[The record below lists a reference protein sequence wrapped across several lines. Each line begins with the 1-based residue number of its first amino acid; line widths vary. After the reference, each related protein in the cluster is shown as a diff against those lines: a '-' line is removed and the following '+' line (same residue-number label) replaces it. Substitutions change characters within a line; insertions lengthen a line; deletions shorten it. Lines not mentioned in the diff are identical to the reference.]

1 MTEDRGF
8 FRAYEPRNFTAVQ
21 TELIGKANAVIAKF
35 ETQGY
40 DMTVRQIYYQ
50 LVTVNAV
57 LNTPTSYQSVS
68 RLLSD
73 ARLAGLVSWTAIDD
87 RLRQLRGMDY
97 NDDPGQAL
105 KACAGGYQLDKW
117 IDQPCRV
124 EVLVEKDALSSVVG
138 RICNELGIDYIV
150 CKGYSS
156 MSSLWRTGRRY
167 MSYITKGQRPI
178 VLHLGDHDP
187 SGIDMTRDNERRIS
201 MFAGTPIQVIRLAL
215 NMPQIKQYG
224 PPPNPAK
231 LSDSRAEG
239 YIQKYGY
246 DSWELDALAPDVI
259 HSLIRDAVLQFRD
272 EKRWDAMLKQEVEDK
287 RYIEELIDYGEN
299 TRDAADDYTG
309 EE

>member
-1 MTEDRGF
+1 MTDDKGF
-8 FRAYEPRNFTAVQ
+8 YRCYEPRNFNAEQ

-35 ETQGY
+35 EAQGY

-50 LVTVNAV
+50 LVTVNAIV
-57 LNTPTSYQSVS
+57 NTPTSYDRIS

-87 RLRQLRGMDY
+87 RLRQLRGRNY
-97 NDDPGQAL
+97 NDDPASAL
-105 KACAGGYQLDKW
+105 TACAEGYQLDKW
-117 IDQPCRV
+117 IDQPCRL

-187 SGIDMTRDNERRIS
+187 SGLDMTRDNERRIS
-201 MFAGTPIQVIRLAL
+201 MFAGVPIQVIRLAL
-215 NMPQIKQYG
+215 NMPQIEQYQ

-231 LSDSRAEG
+231 LSDSRAEN
-239 YIQKYGY
+239 YIKQYGY

-259 HSLIRDAVLQFRD
+259 HSLIRDVVLQFRD
-272 EKRWDAMLKQEVEDK
+272 EKRWDAMLKQEVDDK
-287 RYIEELIDYGEN
+287 RYIAELIDSNDHEGPE
-299 TRDAADDYTG
+299 D